1 MGSVAKVV
9 DVVLFSYM
17 LVIALVCPF
26 IEAQILFPQTL
37 YPRFLVQLKNW
48 YFHEFDHY
56 LMRDQPHFYVALVW
70 FEFIFQLPLILLNLY
85 AILTAKPWF
94 KTTCLIYGVVL
105 SSVMVPT
112 LSEMVGSKRASSRLL
127 TVYVSVL
134 GLGVLATLRG
144 LLSHSESGK
153 SPRMSTKKRV

>member
-48 YFHEFDHY
+48 YIREYDHY
-56 LMRDQPHFYVALVW
+56 LMIDQPHFFVGLVCY
-70 FEFIFQLPLILLNLY
+70 EFIFQLPLILLNLY

-94 KTTCLIYGVVL
+94 KTTCLIYGVTL
-105 SSVMVPT
+105 SSAMVAI
-112 LSEMVGSKRASSRLL
+112 LSEMVGSKRASPKLL
-127 TVYVSVL
+127 TLYVPVM